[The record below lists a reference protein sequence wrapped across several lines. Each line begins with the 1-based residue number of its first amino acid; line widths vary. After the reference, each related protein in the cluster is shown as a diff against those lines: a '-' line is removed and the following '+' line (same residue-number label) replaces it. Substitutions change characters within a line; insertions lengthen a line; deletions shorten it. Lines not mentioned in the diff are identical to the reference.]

1 MTSKRRLQI
10 EAEIFEDSIKNLED
24 FLVYEVLDHMYSIE
38 AISGYVN
45 QKRLDMINEI
55 LDVFTKQHYW
65 REEGN
70 PIEFSDEII
79 EVVTGFSKGVKS
91 FIKDVKKNKMTIQ
104 ELVAFHRVL
113 VKNPEWYTLFN

>member
-1 MTSKRRLQI
+1 LCS
-10 EAEIFEDSIKNLED
+10 
-24 FLVYEVLDHMYSIE
+24 
-38 AISGYVN
+38 VN
-45 QKRLDMINEI
+45 QRYNLKAI
-55 LDVFTKQHYW
+55 H
-65 REEGN
+65 N
-70 PIEFSDEII
+70 PEAQIVPATEVEFSDEII